1 MRTLPL
7 VLAATA
13 VLVLAPAAHARKPVP
28 KELQVAR
35 QEMRALKLEAAAV
48 GSEVGDP
55 ASFGRNVKFIGL
67 MQSGSITIADDC
79 TPDPSFPPG
88 PDDHCVLKNAA
99 PALTGFNFA
108 DIGRVV
114 IPARSANSLIC
125 HWQTPFVVYQFANHT
140 GAWQPNARFVA
151 TPSYTIQ
158 NAVLNDPALIDP
170 ATGAPFGG
178 QFTLALAGIRHAR
191 SLQPGEQQ
199 LERENATRVCLGGVI
214 GRQLLVGMGLSEAQA
229 TQFFRNDTVI
239 TMNLTG
245 QVGMVEFGTIL
256 YGVRFVGD

>member
-1 MRTLPL
+1 MRTLSL
-7 VLAATA
+7 FLAATA
-13 VLVLAPAAHARKPVP
+13 LLALAPAAHAGKPVP
-28 KELQVAR
+28 KELQIAR
-35 QEMRALKLEAAAV
+35 QDIKALKLEAAAV

-55 ASFGRNVKFIGL
+55 ASFGRSVRFIGL
-67 MQSGSITIADDC
+67 MQSGVVTVADDC
-79 TPDPSFPPG
+79 TPDPSSPPG
-88 PDDHCVLKNAA
+88 PDDHCVVRNPA

-108 DIGRVV
+108 DVGRVV

-125 HWQTPFVVYQFANHT
+125 HWQTPFVVYQFHNGT
-140 GAWQPNARFVA
+140 GAYQPNARFVA

-158 NAVLNDPALIDP
+158 NPVLNDPALIDP
-170 ATGAPFGG
+170 ATGLPFGG
-178 QFTLALAGIRHAR
+178 QFTLGLPGIRHAR
-191 SLQPGEQQ
+191 SLQPGEMQ

-214 GRQLLVGMGLSEAQA
+214 SKQLLVGMGLSDAQA

-245 QVGMVEFGTIL
+245 QVGLVDFATIL